1 MLHTIGLVL
10 VWIVCI
16 GIIYIGTMYLL
27 KNEPNAT
34 GFGLPALPDHDARA
48 WWQLKGVRDIGSG
61 LVLVPLIFLE
71 PDALPWVVLIEA
83 LIPFGDMLVVLG
95 NGGSRAKAF
104 GIHGLTAAVMLV
116 AAVLLWV
123 G

>member
-1 MLHTIGLVL
+1 MHIVGYVL
-10 VWIVCI
+10 VWIVSLAII
-16 GIIYIGTMYLL
+16 GIGVLYVTR
-27 KNEPNAT
+27 NESNAA
-34 GFGLPALPDHDARA
+34 GFGLPVLPAHDARA

-61 LVLVPLIFLE
+61 LVLVPMIFFE
-71 PDALPWVVLIEA
+71 PDALPWVVLVEA
-83 LIPFGDMLVVLG
+83 LIPLGDMLVVLG

-116 AAVLLWV
+116 AVVLLWV